1 LASANLVA
9 LVRTAANPEFSFP
22 GACGKILSPV
32 AAMGYAVAN
41 IRTVLTKEHQMSN
54 PTPTTPIEL
63 HYEIYGAGK
72 PVLCIHGFG
81 ASLFSWRN
89 FVAPVSAGYQLILID
104 LKGSGKSPKPPDSDY
119 SPQHHADLIYK
130 FIIDHNLS
138 DLTLVGNS
146 FGGALSLL
154 LTLMLM
160 DNQPGRLRGLILID
174 PGAYK
179 QFIPGYVKLIGI
191 PVLGALAVY
200 LLPAKLMA
208 KSILKLA
215 YYDKDKI
222 TAPQIAAYAAPI
234 ASPGG
239 KHALIET
246 GKQIIPPNIDE
257 LTARYKD
264 INVPTLIIWGKQD
277 KIISPQA
284 GDLLAHEI
292 AGSILESID
301 LCGHVP
307 QEEKP
312 EATVPLVLNFL
323 QSL

>member
-1 LASANLVA
+1 
-9 LVRTAANPEFSFP
+9 
-22 GACGKILSPV
+22 
-32 AAMGYAVAN
+32 
-41 IRTVLTKEHQMSN
+41 MSN
-54 PTPTTPIEL
+54 PNPTTPIEL
-63 HYEIYGAGK
+63 HHEIHGTGK

-89 FVAPVSAGYQLILID
+89 FVTPISAGYQLILID
-104 LKGSGKSPKPPDSDY
+104 LKGSGHSPKPPDSHY
-119 SPQHHADLIYK
+119 SSQDHADLIFK
-130 FIIDHNLS
+130 FIVDHDLQE
-138 DLTLVGNS
+138 LTLVGNS

-160 DNQPGRLRGLILID
+160 DHQPGRLRGLVLID

-179 QFIPGYVKLIGI
+179 QFIPGYVKLIGVS
-191 PVLGALAVY
+191 VLGALVVY
-200 LLPAKLMA
+200 LTPARFMA
-208 KSILKLA
+208 RSILKLA

-222 TAPQIAAYAAPI
+222 TTEQIAAYAAPI

-246 GKQIIPPNIDE
+246 GKQIIPPNIDQ

-264 INVPTLIIWGKQD
+264 ISVPTLIIWGKQD

-284 GDLLAHEI
+284 GDLLTHDI
-292 AGSILESID
+292 ASSTLKSID
-301 LCGHVP
+301 QCGHVP

-312 EATVPLVLNFL
+312 EDTIPLVLNFL

>member
-1 LASANLVA
+1 
-9 LVRTAANPEFSFP
+9 
-22 GACGKILSPV
+22 
-32 AAMGYAVAN
+32 
-41 IRTVLTKEHQMSN
+41 MSN

-63 HYEIYGAGK
+63 HHQIHGTGK

-89 FVAPVSAGYQLILID
+89 FVTPISAGYQLILID
-104 LKGSGKSPKPPDSDY
+104 LKGSGKSPKPPDSHY
-119 SPQHHADLIYK
+119 SAQDHADLIYK
-130 FIIDHNLS
+130 FIIDHNLQ

-146 FGGALSLL
+146 FGGSLSLL

-160 DNQPGRLRGLILID
+160 DHEPGRLRGLVLID

-179 QFIPGYVKLIGI
+179 QFIPGYVKLIGV
-191 PVLGALAVY
+191 PLLGALAVY

-215 YYDKDKI
+215 YYDKEKI
-222 TAPQIAAYAAPI
+222 TKEQIAAYAAPLS
-234 ASPGG
+234 APGG

-257 LTARYKD
+257 LTARYKE
-264 INVPTLIIWGKQD
+264 INLPTLIIWGKQD
-277 KIISPQA
+277 KIISPAA
-284 GDLLAHEI
+284 GDLLAHDI
-292 AGSILESID
+292 ATSILKTID
-301 LCGHVP
+301 KCGHVP

-312 EATVPLVLNFL
+312 EETVPLVLNFL
-323 QSL
+323 QGL